1 MKHIQTLLLNVFL
14 LFGLESSAQNL
25 GNSNLEQ
32 AIKLAKSYQ
41 KKANWYRETPQF
53 NRDSTVYYFNKA
65 VKLLETQKNIPHFEL
80 AEIYCDIIDRSNRSH
95 PFITVDSF
103 AVKGLAHF
111 NKIPK
116 KKQDK
121 LLKYKLLQRS
131 ASIKVEKGEHKEAV
145 ALFSEALE
153 LIQDDTNP
161 NIRANFLSD
170 KSNFIIRYG
179 LPEEE
184 QLSYKL
190 LDESYAIY
198 KTLDQQKYTKE
209 ISGIYS
215 AMIGRYFF
223 TNADSTKHYFKLS
236 QELGKAS
243 KNPFYHA
250 WYNSYLADFHYTNKE
265 YKKAKGILADVI
277 VMLEKY
283 NMTNVDTYALSFYI
297 LADIA
302 VEEKEF
308 DVAIPY
314 YQKVIELSKAN
325 NFKSFSI
332 EVLEAMSKAYEGKGD
347 LKNALDFARQYNEKN
362 LANVQE
368 KNKRSLRENE
378 LQINVLNQE
387 KELIKNR
394 ETQTVFFICF
404 IVGAA
409 LLSFLF
415 WNFKQ
420 KQKHNLKLETLN
432 LNLKDKNNLLDKKV
446 AENELLLKE
455 IHHRVKNN
463 LEIVSSLLELQSS
476 QLDDPTVQAA
486 MLSSQNRVHSMGII
500 HQKLYQSEHLTSIE
514 MRDYFINLG
523 ENIRQSFNAD
533 GKVKIDC
540 NMPELVLDVDTAIS
554 IGLISNELLTNAFKY
569 AFEGKPSGQINIS
582 LKKHDSDKDRL
593 ELRISDDG
601 IGKIINSPSKG
612 TGFGTMLID
621 LLTKQLNG
629 KLSYSVD
636 KGTLVSLIFTK
647 PK

>member
-103 AVKGLAHF
+103 AAKGLAHF
-111 NKIPK
+111 KKIPK

>member
-53 NRDSTVYYFNKA
+53 NRDSTVYCFNKA

-250 WYNSYLADFHYTNKE
+250 WYNSYLADFHYTKKE

-601 IGKIINSPSKG
+601 ICKIINSPSKG
-612 TGFGTMLID
+612 TGFGAMLID